1 MGLPPCRVR
10 SPLRKRRPSR
20 SRAPAGCSYGYLS
33 GRLPRMLL
41 GCLPWVREATK
52 SLIASDLPRFC
63 LRREVK
69 TLHLATALRLDG
81 PESDT
86 THRSAVGI
94 AGKQQFT
101 SRRSILTRHGLHLR
115 FEVLIRQVDIQRGRI
130 GSEQLN
136 GGRQVIGRSDRGN
149 TKRWS
154 LVHVIDGGSLRLPTL
169 IQRPAPFQTII
180 ALLLGPGPVE
190 GGLISPETPEKR
202 DDNAPRH
209 HSRSERTTP

>member
-1 MGLPPCRVR
+1 MVPRPFSESEA
-10 SPLRKRRPSR
+10 SPLRR
-20 SRAPAGCSYGYLS
+20 
-33 GRLPRMLL
+33 
-41 GCLPWVREATK
+41 
-52 SLIASDLPRFC
+52 D
-63 LRREVK
+63 VK
-69 TLHLATALRLDG
+69 TLHLATALRVDG

-101 SRRSILTRHGLHLR
+101 SRGSILTRHGLHLR
-115 FEVLIRQVDIQRGRI
+115 FEVLIRQVDLQRGRI

-154 LVHVIDGGSLRLPTL
+154 FVHVIDGGSLRLPML

-180 ALLLGPGPVE
+180 ALLLGSGPVK
-190 GGLISPETPEKR
+190 GGLRSPPTPESEAR
-202 DDNAPRH
+202 NAPRH
-209 HSRSERTTP
+209 HSRREWTTTRS